1 VPINSPRYR
10 WSELDGEQRAELN
23 QQIVDLTEAF
33 VDDITHLQ
41 AGQSFAETTLVDYLP
56 RQFLPHYNLAFA
68 RRFLVA
74 FLTVTWKLTDP
85 EAVHNCANQAEEL
98 ALYALIQATR
108 DALPP
113 GEDDLEAFGEAVY
126 ETAVGRGRSWSCA
139 STTRWSV
146 SLTACWNCSSRS
158 GPKLAKKT
166 TMAMTMSM
174 TTTMETQSTITMKNS
189 CTCCA
194 G

>member
-1 VPINSPRYR
+1 MPINSPRYR
-10 WSELDGEQRAELN
+10 WIELDGEQRAELN

-33 VDDITHLQ
+33 LDDITHLQ

-56 RQFLPHYNLAFA
+56 RQFLPYYNLAFA
-68 RRFLVA
+68 KRFLVA

-113 GEDDLEAFGEAVY
+113 A
-126 ETAVGRGRSWSCA
+126 
-139 STTRWSV
+139 
-146 SLTACWNCSSRS
+146 
-158 GPKLAKKT
+158 KT
-166 TMAMTMSM
+166 TWRLLRRRCTRI
-174 TTTMETQSTITMKNS
+174 TTSCCCSTPPKTGSPRRWRQPCPI
-189 CTCCA
+189 
-194 G
+194 